1 MNGPALR
8 VFSIPPSLP
17 FLPTLAREILA
28 GRIVPEIAGGTSDP
42 LALAA
47 LTVYVPTRRA
57 GQTLAAAFAAELGGV
72 SAILPRIRTLGEEDE
87 AADFRPEG
95 MAALL
100 PAMEPLHRRLLL
112 ARLIRFWKTQLSGAA
127 LDVLGEEEL
136 VLPSSAADAL
146 WMASDLAALM
156 DEAAGE
162 GIDLG
167 GLAQLDMS
175 DRLAGWWQLTQT
187 FLSIVTEHWP
197 GELARLGLADA
208 ASLRLDLARQAA
220 ARLRS
225 EGSKDPVLVAGAL
238 TSVGATLDLM
248 QAIAALPNGAVVLP
262 GLDKRLDDTAFE
274 VVRRTHEAA
283 AAGHPQYTL
292 GRMLDG
298 LGLSRADVIQIDG
311 AAAPALLAREA
322 LFSEAMR
329 PAETTERWQ
338 DAALDVEAA
347 LDGVGLIEAA
357 DEAEEALAIAIAMRE
372 ALSQPGKRVALATP
386 DRALGRRV
394 CAELERFGI
403 SANDS
408 AGRPLAATPPGE
420 LARLA
425 IEAALTPGD
434 PVVLLSLMKHPL
446 VRLQMAPADV
456 RRGARAVEIVA
467 LRGGTGVADAAG
479 LAALYDRR
487 RRQRAEDT
495 RVARAVQL
503 LPEADLALGA
513 TVAQAL
519 ELALAPL
526 LALRGEPAMELA
538 PQAMQLTLTLEA
550 LAADPDGTPASL
562 YAEEAGQALAAWLR
576 ELVSVPAAEF
586 AFTPSEL
593 PDAIAALMAD
603 RRVNP
608 RGGLSHRAF
617 VWGALEARLQ
627 SVDTLILGGLDE
639 GTWPQGARADAFL
652 SRVMRTEILLDPP
665 ERRIGLAAHDL
676 WMSSG
681 SPRLILSRAERRG
694 GAPAIASRWL
704 QRLLAV
710 AGPDAATG
718 LRMRGAACLAHARR
732 LDTGPEM
739 PRQPRPEPR
748 PPVEFRPDR
757 ISVTEVERL
766 VRDPYAVYARRIL
779 RLEPFEPL
787 LRAPGAAERGTL
799 FHDILA
805 DVVAD
810 GLDLAGPDAE
820 TALLAVARRHFAAA
834 ELPPE
839 IEAVWWPRMEGLA
852 RRYLDWEQERS
863 PRIRTRRAELGGR
876 LELAEIALTLTGYA
890 DRIDLTVDGGAEIID
905 FKTGLTPSVRQARTL
920 LAPQLPLEGAM
931 LKLGAFD
938 GVDAGTPIAG
948 LSYVRLRERDFTEEA
963 LATSGTARSEAI
975 TVDGLADAALARLRA
990 LGAAYRNP
998 AKGYLSRSRPFLAAD
1013 LSGEYDQLARSR
1025 EWAMA
1030 EEGGE
1035 EQE

>member
-1 MNGPALR
+1 MGGPALR
-8 VFSIPPSLP
+8 VFSIPPRLP
-17 FLPTLAREILA
+17 FLPTLAKEILG
-28 GRIVPEIAGGTSDP
+28 GRIVPGVGADAGDP

-47 LTVYVPTRRA
+47 LTIYVPTRRA
-57 GQTLAAAFAAELGGV
+57 GQTLAAALAAELGGV

-87 AADFRPEG
+87 AAGFRPDSPST
-95 MAALL
+95 LL

-112 ARLIRFWKTQLSGAA
+112 ARLIRFWKTQLAGAA

-136 VLPSSAADAL
+136 VLPASAADAV

-167 GLAQLDMS
+167 GLARIDMS

-197 GELARLGLADA
+197 GELAALQLADA
-208 ASLRLDLARQAA
+208 AALRLELARQEA
-220 ARLRS
+220 ARYRT
-225 EGSKDPVLVAGAL
+225 EGSRDPVLVAGAV

-248 QAIAALPNGAVVLP
+248 KAIAGLPNGAVVLP
-262 GLDKRLDDTAFE
+262 GLDKGLDDDAFQR
-274 VVRRTHEAA
+274 VRRAHEAA

-292 GRMLDG
+292 ARMLDG
-298 LGLSRADVIQIDG
+298 LGVSRADVREIDG
-311 AAAPALLAREA
+311 PAAPALRARET

-329 PAETTERWQ
+329 PAETTERWH
-338 DAALDVEAA
+338 DAALDLEAG
-347 LDGVGLIEAA
+347 LDGVCLIEAA
-357 DEAEEALAIAIAMRE
+357 DEADEALAIAIAMRE
-372 ALSQPGKRVALATP
+372 ALSEPGSRVALATP
-386 DRALGRRV
+386 DRSLGRRV

-420 LARLA
+420 LVRLA
-425 IEAALTPGD
+425 LQAALTPGD

-446 VRLQMAPADV
+446 TRLGMTPADV

-467 LRGGTGVADAAG
+467 LRGGTGVADASG
-479 LAALYDRR
+479 LAALYERR
-487 RRQRAEDT
+487 RRQRADDT
-495 RVARAVQL
+495 RVARAVEL

-513 TVAQAL
+513 AVAEAL

-526 LALRGEPAMELA
+526 TALRSETAMELA
-538 PQAMQLTLTLEA
+538 PQAMQLTLALEG
-550 LAADPDGTPASL
+550 LSADPEGTPATL
-562 YAEEAGQALAAWLR
+562 YAEEAGQVLAAWLR
-576 ELVSVPAAEF
+576 DLVSAPATEF
-586 AFTPSEL
+586 AFAPAEL
-593 PDAIAALMAD
+593 PDVVTALMAD
-603 RRVNP
+603 RRVAP

-652 SRVMRTEILLDPP
+652 SRLMRTEILLDPP

-676 WMSSG
+676 WMSIG
-681 SPRLILSRAERRG
+681 NRRLILTRAERRG
-694 GAPAIASRWL
+694 GAPSIASRWI
-704 QRLLAV
+704 QRLAAV
-710 AGPDAATG
+710 AGPDATSH
-718 LRMRGAACLAHARR
+718 LRQRGAAYIAEARL
-732 LDTGPEM
+732 LDTCAEL
-739 PRQPRPEPR
+739 PRHPRPEPR

-779 RLEPFEPL
+779 KLEPFEPL
-787 LRAPGAAERGTL
+787 IRAPGAAERGTL

-805 DVVAD
+805 DVVSE
-810 GLDLAGPDAE
+810 GLDLAAPDALS
-820 TALLAVARRHFAAA
+820 ALLDIARARFAAA
-834 ELPPE
+834 DLPPE

-852 RRYLDWEQERS
+852 RRYLAWEHERS
-863 PRIRTRRAELGGR
+863 PRIRIRRAELGGR
-876 LELAEIALTLTGYA
+876 LELADTGLTLTGYA

-905 FKTGLTPSVRQARTL
+905 FKTGLSPSIKQARTL

-938 GVDAGTPIAG
+938 GLAAGTPIAG
-948 LSYVRLRERDFTEEA
+948 LSYVRLRERDFVEEA
-963 LATSGTARSEAI
+963 LATPGSAKSEAI
-975 TVDGLADAALARLRA
+975 TVDALADAAVARLRA

-998 AKGYLSRSRPFLAAD
+998 TKGYLSRARPFIAAD
-1013 LSGEYDQLARSR
+1013 LSGDYDQLARSR

-1030 EEGGE
+1030 EEGSE
-1035 EQE
+1035 EKE